1 MTPLDPPENMN
12 DGATVNRWHCHPD
25 PRLRNSGDT
34 IDRHQQQ
41 VAHLCEAVCAIM
53 GWPVTDDLD
62 KAARNHDEAE
72 RDIGDIS
79 GPAKR
84 RWPALAAAYAKAELE
99 VLTARGLTWNLTRRE
114 ADILRLCDLLDAWE
128 WMQRKASD
136 LADGPSFR
144 CDVSEM
150 RATAK
155 RIGLPVQAWLEGRMS
170 RAAWDAELG
179 VAL

>member
-1 MTPLDPPENMN
+1 M
-12 DGATVNRWHCHPD
+12 TVNRWHCHPD

-41 VAHLCEAVCAIM
+41 VAHLCEDVCAIM
-53 GWPVTDDLD
+53 GWTATEDL
-62 KAARNHDEAE
+62 KRAAENHDEAE

-114 ADILRLCDLLDAWE
+114 SDILRLCDLLDAWE
-128 WMQRKASD
+128 WMQRKAPD
-136 LADGPSFR
+136 LANTPSFL
-144 CDVSEM
+144 CDVSDM
-150 RATAK
+150 RAIAK
-155 RIGLPVQAWLEGRMS
+155 RLGLPAQAWLEDRMS
-170 RAAWDAELG
+170 RAAWESELG